1 MRYVFIGAHPDDVE
15 FSCGGTI
22 LRLIDEGHDVY
33 IVLMTGGE
41 ASLNGSEKER
51 KAEQLEAAHFAKVKD
66 IIILRYSDGY
76 IASTSES
83 VREMSEILDDI
94 KPNFVFVHH
103 PNDSHQDHRNTAQI
117 VKSATR
123 RKYSL
128 VYYDSYSSI
137 GFVPNFYVSVD
148 EYIYGKVELLKC
160 FESQISK
167 YEKRGVD
174 FVRKSTMINELNG
187 YESNCQFAEGFAIDT
202 YII

>member
-1 MRYVFIGAHPDDVE
+1 MRYVFIGAHPDDIE

-33 IVLMTGGE
+33 IILMTSGGG
-41 ASLNGSEKER
+41 SLCGSETDRNK
-51 KAEQLEAAHFAKVKD
+51 EQLKAIKQANIKD
-66 IIILRYSDGY
+66 IYMLGYKDGY
-76 IASTSES
+76 VTADSES
-83 VREMSEILDDI
+83 VRVISGILDSI
-94 KPNFVFVHH
+94 KPDFVFTHY
-103 PNDSHQDHRNTAQI
+103 PNDSHQDHRSTAQI

-137 GFVPNFYVSVD
+137 DFKPNLYVSID
-148 EYIYGKVELLKC
+148 EYIHGKVDLLKC
-160 FESQISK
+160 FQTQIDK
-167 YEKRGVD
+167 YKKRGVD
-174 FVRKSTMINELNG
+174 FIRKSTMINELNG